1 MFAQAAESHSVDQVV
16 YVRHVGGLVLKKVKI
31 SLDTEDAL
39 KMLPGR
45 VICWMHHRPLFHM
58 IAL

>member
-1 MFAQAAESHSVDQVV
+1 MFAQAAESHSVDQVF
-16 YVRHVGGLVLKKVKI
+16 YVRHVDGLVLKNVKI

-39 KMLPGR
+39 KTLPGPGLCYR
-45 VICWMHHRPLFHM
+45 HQRPIYHI